1 MKPIVIFIDAENN
14 KISCNRDEFKKIC
27 EDIYNQGYND
37 GRNSYYYYYP
47 YSPVT
52 ITSDDI
58 TIKPSNETKTSHDKW
73 WEDMIFTCQ
82 SNTATADN
90 SINISTE
97 SNDCIKGSRFDNN

>member
-37 GRNSYYYYYP
+37 GRNYYYYYYP
-47 YSPVT
+47 VT
-52 ITSDDI
+52 ITSGDT
-58 TIKPSNETKTSHDKW
+58 TIKPSNTPSHDKW

-82 SNTATADN
+82 NSTATDD
-90 SINISTE
+90 INLHVSTE
-97 SNDCIKGSRFDNN
+97 SNDCMKGSRFDNN